1 MFLKRHKWKC
11 GIITVLAGVGWLLLV
26 DAKLSRHQ
34 LWSEMMIRSEPNQ
47 FQLQKIVCFQL
58 WRRSRAIYRHYL
70 NEICAAGTILLEC
83 SVQRSVSVTIKILN
97 DVAPESAHCCS
108 LSAGCQSGAGAALIA
123 AEMLCY
129 YQLCT
134 MRLIVW
140 SGGDNIE
147 IKAHK
152 LLLYGTNFYVLDGIE
167 IFSMLC
173 NVFEM
178 CLNPMTLLK
187 HLYSPFVIPLCN
199 VSSRCRRL
207 PRARVPI

>member
-1 MFLKRHKWKC
+1 M
-11 GIITVLAGVGWLLLV
+11 LAGVVWLLLV

-123 AEMLCY
+123 AEMLYY

-140 SGGDNIE
+140 SGGDNLE
-147 IKAHK
+147 SVS
-152 LLLYGTNFYVLDGIE
+152 TNAISIIPV
-167 IFSMLC
+167 S
-173 NVFEM
+173 
-178 CLNPMTLLK
+178 MTLQ
-187 HLYSPFVIPLCN
+187 
-199 VSSRCRRL
+199 
-207 PRARVPI
+207 RAATMQDWTRGLAPEERQSTVLSTRQIIRICTSTSTSTFMF

>member
-1 MFLKRHKWKC
+1 M
-11 GIITVLAGVGWLLLV
+11 TVLASVVWLVLV

-34 LWSEMMIRSEPNQ
+34 LWSVMMIWSEPNQ

-58 WRRSRAIYRHYL
+58 WRRSRAIYRDYL

-97 DVAPESAHCCS
+97 DVTPDSAQCWS
-108 LSAGCQSGAGAALIA
+108 LSAGCQSGAGAA
-123 AEMLCY
+123 EMLCY
-129 YQLCT
+129 YQLCM

-173 NVFEM
+173 NVFEPHDTLETFVFSI
-178 CLNPMTLLK
+178 CNPIVQYL
-187 HLYSPFVIPLCN
+187 
-199 VSSRCRRL
+199 SRCSC
-207 PRARVPI
+207 PVPGCPDIARI

>member
-1 MFLKRHKWKC
+1 M
-11 GIITVLAGVGWLLLV
+11 TVLARVVWLVLV

-34 LWSEMMIRSEPNQ
+34 LWSVMMIWSEPNQ

-58 WRRSRAIYRHYL
+58 WRRSRAIYRDYL

-97 DVAPESAHCCS
+97 DVTPDSAQCCS
-108 LSAGCQSGAGAALIA
+108 LSAGCQSGVGA

-129 YQLCT
+129 YQLCM

-199 VSSRCRRL
+199 IWAGAAAPCPGVS
-207 PRARVPI
+207 I

>member
-1 MFLKRHKWKC
+1 
-11 GIITVLAGVGWLLLV
+11 
-26 DAKLSRHQ
+26 
-34 LWSEMMIRSEPNQ
+34 MIRSEPNQ
-47 FQLQKIVCFQL
+47 FQLQKVVCFQL
-58 WRRSRAIYRHYL
+58 WRRQYL

-129 YQLCT
+129 YQLCM

-199 VSSRCRRL
+199 VRAGAGGCPVPGSRYSTLVTRCPPWLRLLLSDYDHCNGWTFSPKYSDIKLSSHFR
-207 PRARVPI
+207 PF

>member
-1 MFLKRHKWKC
+1 
-11 GIITVLAGVGWLLLV
+11 
-26 DAKLSRHQ
+26 
-34 LWSEMMIRSEPNQ
+34 MIRSEPNQ

-97 DVAPESAHCCS
+97 DVTPESAHCFS

-123 AEMLCY
+123 AEMLYY

-199 VSSRCRRL
+199 V
-207 PRARVPI
+207 RAGAGGCPVPRVPI